1 MPDQTSRVAPHDGRV
16 HSQPSERTNTAGK
29 QVSNKILLSIS
40 DSDYSSIRPHL
51 EYVSLPNHL
60 VLHEAGGKLEFAYFP
75 NRGLISLVVVM
86 KDGKTAEAGIVG
98 NEGFTGTLAA
108 VGLSRSPLQA
118 VVQITGD
125 GFRVEIGALQ
135 NILESA
141 EHLQMMLSRYTAIR
155 GMQVAQTAACNRLH
169 DIEQRLARWLLMTQD
184 RVDSGSLA
192 ITHDFLATMLGT
204 DRPTVSLAAG
214 VLQRKELI
222 EYTRGAVEIVNR
234 KKLQDSACE
243 CYGVIRQYDGE
254 LGLKYQK

>member
-1 MPDQTSRVAPHDGRV
+1 MTRKDPQVVQSG
-16 HSQPSERTNTAGK
+16 ERTNAAGK
-29 QVSNKILLSIS
+29 PVSNMVLLSIS
-40 DSDYSSIRPHL
+40 DSDYSSLRPHL

-86 KDGKTAEAGIVG
+86 KDGRTAEAGIVG

-108 VGLSRSPLQA
+108 VGLSRSTLQS

-125 GFRVEIGALQ
+125 GFRVEVGALQ
-135 NILESA
+135 NTLESA
-141 EHLQMMLSRYTAIR
+141 PHFQLMLSRYVAIR

-184 RVDSGSLA
+184 RVDSGSLP

-204 DRPTVSLAAG
+204 DRSSVSLAAG
-214 VLQRKELI
+214 VLQRKDLI
-222 EYTRGAVEIVNR
+222 EYTRGAVKIVNR
-234 KKLQDSACE
+234 KKLEDSACE
-243 CYGVIRQYDGE
+243 CYGVIQQYDGE
-254 LGLKYQK
+254 LRVKYRK